1 MKSKKSIIL
10 ILFILSILT
19 YLYLSQYTKILEN
32 NIYIQNILLGFI
44 VIIGI
49 LILILM
55 SSKATVKKSKSRDKL
70 FNSLVKNLDTIY
82 ILVNKDKK
90 VLYLSENV
98 EEILGIK
105 IESKVDNVVDQIF
118 NIPIIK
124 NEISNLKAVDEYVSQ
139 MFKYDNPKYN
149 HEMWLRIKIF
159 KVTEKTEENYIIEIM
174 DSTKEHE
181 RQHLLIT
188 QASDI
193 KSREA
198 QLNQITSASYD
209 MELNIN
215 LNTNTYELKY
225 FKKDNLYFGEEKR
238 GTYTEGLKEILKYI
252 NENDRKEVINNFSL
266 ENLYEHFKKFE
277 IDSKIVRYR
286 LGNEVKNNTW
296 LESTIFFLSNKKATV
311 SILTKNVTENAENI
325 RMQNV
330 MLQNAINDLKIADKS
345 KTKLIQTISHDIR
358 TPLTN
363 IIGLS
368 ETILLKEVNDNIRE
382 DIENI
387 KDSSNEVLNIIDG
400 LLDPSK
406 KYDRTLEEVNY
417 SILKTFNKVLRTTR
431 EYIGSKQVKINLNLD
446 NNLPIILYGDK
457 QSIKEAVTEI
467 VINSIKY
474 TDEGEI
480 NINVRG
486 EKKDLNVKLIVEVID
501 TGIGISQSKL
511 DEIMNSNSGGIS
523 KVKNLMKL
531 LDGTLEIESKEGEY
545 TKVTLEF
552 VQKIVEDNK
561 VRQMLE
567 NNKTADIFKLDGKK
581 ILIVDD
587 NKLNLKVTKRLL
599 DSYNVDVTLIESGVE
614 CIDLVSAQNNFD
626 LIMLD
631 QMMPGLD
638 GESTLKKLKEIDNF
652 NTPVIALT
660 ADAMEGQKEK
670 YLSMGFNDYI
680 SKPIDKKELS
690 RVLKKYLKNN
700 DL

>member
-277 IDSKIVRYR
+277 IDSKTVRYR

-417 SILKTFNKVLRTTR
+417 SILKTFNKILRTTR